1 MRRPDLAGLRLAM
14 TPEEIREAR
23 RKLGLSQVEI
33 ARRLDVDVVT
43 WNRWER
49 GRQDVRFPEILR
61 LAFVGLEV
69 ERRSA

>member
-1 MRRPDLAGLRLAM
+1 MRLPDLSGLRLAM